1 MNTRMWP
8 KGPWLAALAI
18 ATSVACGST
27 SVDPETDLS
36 GSWDFSFDTMTPG
49 CVFPPP
55 GSGVPPRDVIG
66 CAGAGTLVLGQSHI
80 ELTGT
85 VPLFGSC
92 RTCSSI
98 SDFFGAPQP
107 VIGSLIDSH
116 LEFAIGGR
124 CTFTGQA
131 IDGPRE
137 YTGEA
142 TCRVDG
148 ETTNGRW
155 RLARR
160 P

>member
-1 MNTRMWP
+1 MREDEARKTRF
-8 KGPWLAALAI
+8 LAAAI
-18 ATSVACGST
+18 AASVACGST
-27 SVDPETDLS
+27 SIDPATDLS
-36 GSWDFSFDTMTPG
+36 GSWDFSFDTLTGG

-55 GSGVPPRDVIG
+55 GQPPRETIG
-66 CAGAGTLVLGQSHI
+66 CEAAGTLVLQQQHV

-92 RTCSSI
+92 RSCGSI

-107 VIGSLIDSH
+107 VVGSLVDSH
-116 LEFAIGGR
+116 LEFAVGGQ

-137 YTGEA
+137 YSGEA
-142 TCRVDG
+142 TCRGDG
-148 ETTNGRW
+148 ATTAGRW
-155 RLARR
+155 RMTRR